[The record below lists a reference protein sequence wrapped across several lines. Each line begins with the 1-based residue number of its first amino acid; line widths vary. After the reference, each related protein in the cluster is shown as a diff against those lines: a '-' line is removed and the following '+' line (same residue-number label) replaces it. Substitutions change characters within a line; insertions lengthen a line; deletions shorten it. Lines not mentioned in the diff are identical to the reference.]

1 MIRRA
6 RNSRTGSAVK
16 ANFEPRAVETP
27 TGQAEARSPVAVRI
41 LLALAVGALLYVA
54 HSAVIPVVLAVLFAL
69 IQTAPVEALH
79 RRGVPRSA
87 AAILILFALV
97 ALLGGA
103 LNLLWAPAQQWWT
116 SAPQTL
122 RTIERKV
129 QPLSRAVGRLEA
141 LSDRAGEIATAP
153 KAGTGAAAPLAAT
166 EAPPADTHVAALV
179 IDQTRTAIV
188 SILTTTILALFLL
201 AGGPPMLARL
211 SASMSKDLQSKHAL
225 TVINAVRNE
234 VSRYYACVALINLG
248 LGLATAAVTMLL
260 GMPNPLLWGAT
271 AAILNFIPYVGSAIT
286 LLLLIAVAFVS
297 FNSVGRVAAVGASY
311 LILATLE
318 GQVVQPLV
326 VGRRLELNPMIV
338 FLALWFGGWFWG
350 IAGIVIAVPSL
361 VTLKVIAEHS
371 RHGNALT
378 QVLSPNEDG
387 RFKALT
393 ARAGQSLVK
402 RPPKQS
408 A

>member
-1 MIRRA
+1 MNENPNA
-6 RNSRTGSAVK
+6 QAV
-16 ANFEPRAVETP
+16 
-27 TGQAEARSPVAVRI
+27 GRSPLAVRL
-41 LLALAVGALLYVA
+41 LLAAAVGALLYVA
-54 HSAVIPVVLAVLFAL
+54 QSAVIPVVLAVLFAL

-87 AAILILFALV
+87 AAILILLVLVGLFGAALD
-97 ALLGGA
+97 
-103 LNLLWAPAQQWWT
+103 LLWTPAQHWWT

-122 RTIERKV
+122 RVIERKM
-129 QPLSRAVGRLEA
+129 QPISRVVGRLEM
-141 LSDRAGEIATAP
+141 LTDRAGEIATAP
-153 KAGTGAAAPLAAT
+153 KTSPAPGSPQGVAEPQAM
-166 EAPPADTHVAALV
+166 PPETHVAAAV
-179 IDQTRTAIV
+179 INQTRTALV

-211 SASMSKDLQSKHAL
+211 TASLSTDLQSKHAL

-234 VSRYYACVALINLG
+234 VSRYYACLALINLG
-248 LGLATAAVTMLL
+248 LGTATAAVTMLL

-271 AAILNFIPYVGSAIT
+271 AAILNFIPYVGSALT
-286 LLLLIAVAFVS
+286 LLLLVVVAFVS
-297 FNSVGRVAAVGASY
+297 FDNMGRVAAVGFSY
-311 LILATLE
+311 LVLATLE
-318 GQVVQPLV
+318 GQVIQPLV

-371 RHGNALT
+371 RHGGALT
-378 QVLSPNEDG
+378 QILSPNEEG
-387 RFKALT
+387 RLKTLT
-393 ARAGQSLVK
+393 ARASKSLGK
-402 RPPKQS
+402 RTTRQS

>member
-1 MIRRA
+1 M
-6 RNSRTGSAVK
+6 NTDP
-16 ANFEPRAVETP
+16 EPRGVEVHP
-27 TGQAEARSPVAVRI
+27 GQHVVRGPVAVRL
-41 LLALAVGALLYVA
+41 LLALAVGTLLYVA

-79 RRGVPRSA
+79 RRGVPRSV
-87 AAILILFALV
+87 AAILILFVLIG
-97 ALLGGA
+97 LLGGA
-103 LNLLWAPAQQWWT
+103 LNLLWTPAQHWWNT
-116 SAPQTL
+116 APQTL
-122 RTIERKV
+122 RVIERKV
-129 QPLSRAVGRLEA
+129 QPVSRAMGRLEA
-141 LSDRAGEIATAP
+141 LTNRAGEIATAP
-153 KAGTGAAAPLAAT
+153 KAAPSLGAPQSTT
-166 EAPPADTHVAALV
+166 EEQPPETNIAVAV
-179 IDQTRTAIV
+179 INQTRTAIV

-211 SASMSKDLQSKHAL
+211 TASVSKDLQSLHAL

-234 VSRYYACVALINLG
+234 VSRYYACLALINLG
-248 LGLATAAVTMLL
+248 LGMATAAVTLLL
-260 GMPNPLLWGAT
+260 GMPNPLLWGAM
-271 AAILNFIPYVGSAIT
+271 AAILNFIPYVGSAMT
-286 LLLLIAVAFVS
+286 LLLLIVVAFVS
-297 FNSVGRVAAVGASY
+297 FDGIGRVAAVGVSY
-311 LILATLE
+311 LALATLE

-393 ARAGQSLVK
+393 ARASKSLGNK
-402 RPPKQS
+402 PTKQS